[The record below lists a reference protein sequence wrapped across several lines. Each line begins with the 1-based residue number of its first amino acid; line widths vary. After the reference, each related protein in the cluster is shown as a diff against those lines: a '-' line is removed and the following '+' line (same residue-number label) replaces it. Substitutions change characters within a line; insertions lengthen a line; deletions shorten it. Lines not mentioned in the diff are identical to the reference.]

1 VNERSV
7 VMERNYF
14 REGYD
19 AWYEGDRYRPNDAE
33 AYDEF
38 MRGMAAACEEEYKHR
53 LEIDQYADH
62 Y

>member
-1 VNERSV
+1 
-7 VMERNYF
+7 MERNYF